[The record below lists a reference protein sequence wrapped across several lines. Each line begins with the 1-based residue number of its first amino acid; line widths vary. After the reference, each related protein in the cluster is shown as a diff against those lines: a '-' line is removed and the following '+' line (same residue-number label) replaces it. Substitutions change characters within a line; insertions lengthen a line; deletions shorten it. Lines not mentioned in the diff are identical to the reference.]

1 MEFES
6 SHHSIQ
12 ALVEKIKEEICRD
25 INSQSFIAPSAYD
38 TAFVAMVPSTDEP
51 LRPMFKNCLDWV
63 LNNQTE
69 AGFWGECDSHGL
81 PTLESLPATVACM
94 VALKIW
100 NTGDIHIERGLSF
113 IRANSENFLANINH
127 YCPRWFAIVFPAVVQ
142 LADKLS
148 IEIDF
153 PEQLMASVTNIIH
166 KGKQILEKEEAKGHY
181 PPLLSYHEVLPSHY
195 IDDEEHILKHMDS
208 DGSLSKSPSAT
219 ASVFMATGNKDCLR
233 YLQLLTKK
241 FANGGVPQTYP
252 LDEELIN
259 LCIVNQLQRLG
270 LAEYFNEEIEKV
282 LEQVYK
288 SYMTRESWAE
298 LKDSPPALELYKD
311 SLAFYLLR
319 LHGFRVSPWT
329 FCQFLQAKEV
339 EENIGNNH
347 EYFSS
352 VMLNVY
358 KATDLMFP
366 GEYELEEAR
375 SFSKKLLEKSISGR
389 LKGQDHVPYPNFH
402 TVIEHE
408 LKFPWIARMDQ
419 LDYRT
424 WIEHENNNAL
434 WMGKI
439 SYHRLS
445 SHLNKKL
452 VLLALQNYVLRQSIY
467 KKELEELKRWSN
479 RWGLPKMRFC
489 REKTA
494 YCYFA
499 IASST
504 SLPRDCNLRMIIS
517 KSAILVTV
525 ADDFYDIEG
534 SLDELRKLTSAVQRW
549 DGKGLSGHSK
559 TIFEV
564 LESLVREIVA
574 KHFQKHGMTEIT
586 DYVRNIWR
594 ETFLSWLT
602 EATLSRIGC
611 IPLMGDYLE
620 TGMISIATHTIAL
633 PASCF
638 LQPSM
643 VTHKFRPPKY
653 ETITRLLM
661 LIPRLL
667 NDTQSYEKEQKDG
680 KINFVT
686 LHSKQ
691 NLNVDIEDSIAFT
704 NDIIVKKTKE
714 FLENALMGGF
724 DDLSRP
730 CRLLHLSCLKVFQMF
745 FVSGNRYDSPTDMI
759 QDIQKSIYVPPNVEP
774 KKTWKL
780 IPHHSS
786 SIKVP
791 QKVVMSYDFDRYSFK
806 RTRIASTRVFQP
818 TSSKLYMTK
827 PLIMRI
833 GSCFL

>member
-6 SHHSIQ
+6 SHRSIQ
-12 ALVEKIKEEICRD
+12 ALVENIKEEICKD

-38 TAFVAMVPSTDEP
+38 TAFVAMVPSTNEP
-51 LRPMFKNCLDWV
+51 VRPMFKNCLDWV

-100 NTGDIHIERGLSF
+100 NSGDIHIERGLSF
-113 IRANSENFLANINH
+113 IRANSENFLADIND

-142 LADKLS
+142 LANKLS

-153 PEQLMASVTNIIH
+153 SDQLIASVTNIIH
-166 KGKQILEKEEAKGHY
+166 KGKQILDKEKAKGHY
-181 PPLLSYHEVLPSHY
+181 LPLLSYHEVLPPHY
-195 IDDEEHILKHMDS
+195 IDGEEHILKHLDS

-241 FANGGVPQTYP
+241 FSNGGVPQTYP

-259 LCIVNQLQRLG
+259 LCMVNQLQRFG

-282 LEQVYK
+282 LEQVYE
-288 SYMTRESWAE
+288 SYMTRESWVEAN
-298 LKDSPPALELYKD
+298 DSPLALKLYKD

-319 LHGFRVSPWT
+319 LYGFRVFPWT
-329 FCQFLQAKEV
+329 FCWFLQAKEV
-339 EENIGNNH
+339 EERIGNDH
-347 EYFSS
+347 EHFSS

-358 KATDLMFP
+358 RATDLM
-366 GEYELEEAR
+366 
-375 SFSKKLLEKSISGR
+375 SFSKKLLEKTISGR
-389 LKGQDHVPYPNFH
+389 SKGQDHVLYPNFH
-402 TVIEHE
+402 AAIERE
-408 LKFPWIARMDQ
+408 LEFPWIARMDQ

-424 WIEHENNNAL
+424 WIEYENNNAL
-434 WMGKI
+434 WMGKT

-445 SHLNKKL
+445 SHLNEKL
-452 VLLALQNYVLRQSIY
+452 VLLALQNYVFRQSIY

-479 RWGLPKMRFC
+479 HWGIPKMRFC
-489 REKTA
+489 REKSA

-504 SLPRDCNLRMIIS
+504 SLPWDCDLRMIIA
-517 KSAILVTV
+517 KSAIVVTI

-534 SLDELRKLTSAVQRW
+534 SLDDLRKLTSAVQRW
-549 DGKGLSGHSK
+549 DGKGLTGHSK

-564 LESLVREIVA
+564 LESLVREIAA
-574 KHFQKHGMTEIT
+574 KHFQRHGMTEIT
-586 DYVRNIWR
+586 DYVQNIWR

-602 EATLSRIGC
+602 EATLSKSGC

-620 TGMISIATHTIAL
+620 TGMISIATHTLVL

-643 VTHKFRPPKY
+643 TTHKFRPPKY

-691 NLNVDIEDSIAFT
+691 NPNMDIEDSIAFT

-714 FLENALMGGF
+714 FLKHALMGGF

-730 CRLLHLSCLKVFQMF
+730 CRLLHLSFLKVFQMF
-745 FVSGNRYDSPTDMI
+745 FVSGNRYDSPTSMI
-759 QDIQKSIYVPPNVEP
+759 EDIRKSIYVPPNVEP

-780 IPHHSS
+780 VPHSS
-786 SIKVP
+786 SSI
-791 QKVVMSYDFDRYSFK
+791 
-806 RTRIASTRVFQP
+806 
-818 TSSKLYMTK
+818 
-827 PLIMRI
+827 
-833 GSCFL
+833 